1 MKYQRFTQS
10 GCKNIEIRK
19 FMFVTKTQLL
29 CFQNRTVENYAILIQ
44 LAKSV
49 QVPTRQNWQGKLAK
63 SVQVPTR
70 QNWQGKLDKSVG
82 SNKAKLTGKTCQ
94 ISAGSNKAKLTGK
107 TCQISASSNKAK
119 LTGKTCQIVLARELS
134 QRNFNCSVPRYE

>member
-29 CFQNRTVENYAILIQ
+29 CFQNRTVENWAILIQ
-44 LAKSV
+44 
-49 QVPTRQNWQGKLAK
+49 LAK